1 MKTKIVKTED
11 ALDLIYNYW
20 DQMGQTISNEAKDY
34 LVSEIEN
41 ISIEIEL

>member
-1 MKTKIVKTED
+1 MKTKIVKTEE
-11 ALDLIYNYW
+11 AINIIYDYW
-20 DQMGQTISNEAKDY
+20 NQMGKTISDEAKNY